1 MTHGM
6 YVCMYIRMYVC
17 MYTCMCLCTYHTWMP
32 CTSSLCSLKSGLYF
46 KLTKGCMI
54 EPGTLEWARPRLW
67 PSSCTT
73 ALKRS
78 LPPETAYT
86 RICYTHTHSSPTIFD
101 SYSKLYHPQTLW
113 NESLDFNTAIRIIS
127 TAESWCLWSTGTDTI
142 ITNISINCQCKI
154 SVWFQELTKYQKQK
168 QNTTTKITI
177 KNDNLLSI
185 QYKHLCKYKLQC
197 MIEGQSL
204 SIYHTS
210 VLLHV

>member
-86 RICYTHTHSSPTIFD
+86 RICYTHTHTHTQFSHYLWQLLKTVSPTNPLEWVIGLQH
-101 SYSKLYHPQTLW
+101 SNKNNQYSRVLMLV
-113 NESLDFNTAIRIIS
+113 
-127 TAESWCLWSTGTDTI
+127 
-142 ITNISINCQCKI
+142 IN
-154 SVWFQELTKYQKQK
+154 WHWY
-168 QNTTTKITI
+168 NH
-177 KNDNLLSI
+177 
-185 QYKHLCKYKLQC
+185 Y
-197 MIEGQSL
+197 
-204 SIYHTS
+204 
-210 VLLHV
+210 